1 MWKQHKLIYGEHCDD
16 FCPCPSD
23 AQRISQA
30 VVKDYLL
37 QQNKKGN
44 SKQIDPNLRIGE
56 NPVGFLNRFVGKF
69 YNKVKNEFPSDFP
82 RQILNKLVGM
92 WSLHKTER
100 RFGLHCKVTCSCAEA
115 WKSIFLDKY
124 LHVTESNKREKSA
137 QKDSSFQIEH
147 NVSQQRLNQSNRPIH
162 EKEGKSK
169 EKKNAINFQVI
180 FNPHQPLGFYC
191 ATRMENVPSHQY
203 VLQSRIV
210 G

>member
-1 MWKQHKLIYGEHCDD
+1 M
-16 FCPCPSD
+16 
-23 AQRISQA
+23 
-30 VVKDYLL
+30 
-37 QQNKKGN
+37 
-44 SKQIDPNLRIGE
+44 
-56 NPVGFLNRFVGKF
+56 GKF
-69 YNKVKNEFPSDFP
+69 YNKVKNEFPSDSP

-137 QKDSSFQIEH
+137 QKDSLFQIEH

-162 EKEGKSK
+162 EKEGKSN
-169 EKKNAINFQVI
+169 EKIQLIFKSFSIHINHLAF
-180 FNPHQPLGFYC
+180 
-191 ATRMENVPSHQY
+191 T
-203 VLQSRIV
+203 VLREWKMYHHISMSFSQ